1 MAVTTG
7 RIFAINLLAN
17 SKPAEDAFSRVGQ
30 AAGRLPTPMKVA
42 AAALTAVFAAVTT
55 VAVRSF
61 KSLLELGAEFN
72 EVTRIIR
79 VGTGAVGGDLAALEQ
94 SFRNVATSVPNSFA
108 DVASVIAELDTRTDL
123 AGDGLEAMAEQLLT
137 LSRLMGGDV
146 KATTREVTRLFNRF
160 GLSAEES
167 SDMLD
172 LLFRASQASGAS
184 VDKLATDVTKNAGAL
199 IAMGLSLE
207 QSVALF
213 ALFEREG
220 VRAETVVRS
229 LRSGFQKLSA
239 DGRPLQESLAEVFAE
254 LQTLDR
260 EAAVAKGLEIFGA
273 QALELVDAVRDGRL
287 SVEDFTKQLVDGN
300 ETIVGVA
307 EDTDGWREKL
317 AELRN
322 FLKLQFEPVAREV
335 FANVTKFVDELKPAA
350 DRIVQ
355 AFERDGLQGAL
366 AQVAE
371 EWDKIYREQLQ
382 PLFRDRF
389 VPFLNDTVKP
399 LIIETGIAIGKDF
412 ARAIWNAFKNWFEEN
427 WAKLARELFSRLTP
441 AGLATDLF
449 QNVVVPRLP
458 EFDYSGPIGQQSPS
472 VPSAPRP
479 SSSSAPGGSG
489 VTGRVPVPQ
498 VPQVPGG
505 LFVPFAD
512 GGIVSSP
519 TLGLV
524 GEAGPEAIVP
534 LDRAGRLGGTSIVVN
549 VSGAVDPEGT
559 ARQIRRILQDAER
572 RSGVRVL
579 S

>member
-30 AAGRLPTPMKVA
+30 AAGRLPTPMKIA

-137 LSRLMGGDV
+137 LSRLMGGDA

-239 DGRPLQESLAEVFAE
+239 DGRPLQESLAEVFTE

-458 EFDYSGPIGQQSPS
+458 EFDYSGPIGQQSSS

-579 S
+579 G

>member
-30 AAGRLPTPMKVA
+30 AAGRLPTPMKIA

-137 LSRLMGGDV
+137 LSRLMGGDA

-229 LRSGFQKLSA
+229 LRSGFQKLSE

-322 FLKLQFEPVAREV
+322 FLKLKFEPVAREV

-371 EWDKIYREQLQ
+371 EWDKIYAEKIQ
-382 PLFRDRF
+382 PLFIKF
-389 VPFLNDTVKP
+389 LEFLNETVKP
-399 LIIETGIAIGKDF
+399 IALELGSAIG
-412 ARAIWNAFKNWFEEN
+412 ASIASGMWSAFK
-427 WAKLARELFSRLTP
+427 AGVSSLFGKKFGERVLS
-441 AGLATDLF
+441 DLGTSG
-449 QNVVVPRLP
+449 
-458 EFDYSGPIGQQSPS
+458 EFSFPTEFTMPFSQGGPLNMPSMGGGFVAPSPSS

-489 VTGRVPVPQ
+489 VPVPQ
-498 VPQVPGG
+498 VPEGG

-579 S
+579 G

>member
-30 AAGRLPTPMKVA
+30 AAGRLPTPMKIA

-137 LSRLMGGDV
+137 LSRLMGGDA

-229 LRSGFQKLSA
+229 LRSGFQKLSE

-322 FLKLQFEPVAREV
+322 FLKLKFEPVAREV

-371 EWDKIYREQLQ
+371 EWDKIYAEKIQ
-382 PLFRDRF
+382 PLFIKF
-389 VPFLNDTVKP
+389 LEFLNETVKP
-399 LIIETGIAIGKDF
+399 IALELGSAIG
-412 ARAIWNAFKNWFEEN
+412 ASIASGMWSAFK
-427 WAKLARELFSRLTP
+427 AGVSSLFGKKFGERVLS
-441 AGLATDLF
+441 DLGTSG
-449 QNVVVPRLP
+449 
-458 EFDYSGPIGQQSPS
+458 EFSFPTEFTMPFSQGGPLNMPSMGGGFVAPSPSS

-489 VTGRVPVPQ
+489 VPVPQ
-498 VPQVPGG
+498 VPEGG